1 MEIDKENLLF
11 RKLTTTFVTTVFLS
25 ILFVLL
31 YFNGVG
37 ELGHNSWNLFI
48 GWFFVYAMY
57 IGLIILIYGNLVSL
71 AIEYLAKKVL

>member
-31 YFNGVG
+31 YFNGVS
-37 ELGHNSWNLFI
+37 ELGHNRGNLFI
-48 GWFFVYAMY
+48 GWLFVYAMY